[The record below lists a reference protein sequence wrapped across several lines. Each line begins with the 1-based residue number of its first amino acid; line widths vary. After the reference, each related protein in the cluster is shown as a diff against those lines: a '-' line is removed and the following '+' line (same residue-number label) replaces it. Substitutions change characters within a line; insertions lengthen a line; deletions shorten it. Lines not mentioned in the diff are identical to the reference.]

1 MIFVCRCEV
10 KTSVAPGHYGS
21 GLVKRQ
27 YEFLEHVCRC
37 VGMLAKGRVH
47 ASRSVIAHFL
57 SLVARFS
64 VRTAIRAPGQKCFF
78 FGCHRCKKRFFILFL
93 LPHGI
98 TAHPEGPASAE
109 SYAVVFA
116 GRPSA
121 MVHFAAEFDLA
132 VRARSDIDSATGAI
146 GFHVFSRLR
155 DALR

>member
-1 MIFVCRCEV
+1 
-10 KTSVAPGHYGS
+10 
-21 GLVKRQ
+21 
-27 YEFLEHVCRC
+27 
-37 VGMLAKGRVH
+37 MLAKGRVH

-78 FGCHRCKKRFFILFL
+78 LAAIGARNVFFILFL

>member
-27 YEFLEHVCRC
+27 YMFLEHVCRC

-78 FGCHRCKKRFFILFL
+78 FAAIGARNVFFILFL